1 MTTLKSPAARTGPDA
16 TLLSVRDLSVVYA
29 PKEGDPVAAVRN
41 ATFDL
46 QQGDFVGLVGESGS
60 GKSTLGFAL
69 TGLSKPPAHIDS
81 GSILFNGVD
90 LAGMSQAD
98 LRVQRHGGFAMVLQ
112 SGMNALNPVRSIR
125 HHFFDIFAAHGHVAR
140 ADREARA
147 SELVG
152 KVELPATVL
161 DRFSGELSGGMRQR
175 VSIAL
180 ALSLEPRLM
189 VFDEPTTALDVL
201 VQHAVMNTIR
211 ELQKSEKFTAILI
224 SHDLGM
230 VLEVTDRV
238 MVMHDG
244 LIVEDAPAAQIMAAP
259 QHSYTQMLLS
269 HYGDPRAE
277 IVEVPGLAVRGA
289 KRAPAVGELATDFV
303 PVSDD
308 ARAAQAPAAG
318 VRRREGRAA
327 REAIVVT
334 GVSKVYP
341 PPRRGEK
348 PVRAVDDV
356 TFTLEPGASMALVGA
371 SGSGKSTIAKM
382 ITGVER
388 PTSGSIRF
396 GDMQIDTIKRSS
408 LKRLHTEVQMVFQ
421 DPYAALN
428 PLHTVEYT
436 LTRPILNFSGRRGRD
451 ARRRM
456 LELLETVGLTPV
468 EQFAARLPHQLSG
481 GQRQRVVI
489 ARALAS
495 DPQVII
501 ADEPVSM
508 LDVSLRAGVLALLDS
523 LRETFGVSML
533 YITHDLLSARLVTD
547 QIMVLNHGAVVEE
560 GRTAFVLQNPVD
572 DYTVRLLEAIPHPN
586 RDTDHPARA
595 R

>member
-1 MTTLKSPAARTGPDA
+1 MSLV
-16 TLLSVRDLSVVYA
+16 SVQGMSVVYE
-29 PKEGDPVAAVRN
+29 PQGGLPVPAVRN
-41 ATFDL
+41 VSFDL
-46 QQGDFVGLVGESGS
+46 EQGDFVGLVGESGS

-69 TGLSKPPAHIDS
+69 TGLSKPPARVS
-81 GSILFNGVD
+81 AGSIFFDGVD
-90 LAGMSQAD
+90 IAGMTPSQ

-125 HHFFDIFAAHGHVAR
+125 DHFFDIFAAHGHVPKR
-140 ADREARA
+140 DREDRA
-147 SELVG
+147 IELVG
-152 KVELPATVL
+152 KVELPASVL

-211 ELQKSEKFTAILI
+211 ELQKSEKFTAVLI

-230 VLEVTDRV
+230 VLEVTKRV

-244 LIVEDAPAAQIMAAP
+244 LIVEDALAAEILAAP
-259 QHSYTQMLLS
+259 QHPYTRMLLS
-269 HYGDPRAE
+269 HYGDPRAAV
-277 IVEVPGLAVRGA
+277 VEVPGLAARGGPRTTDA
-289 KRAPAVGELATDFV
+289 AGATAGNAPVVEPRDTPGDTPVDTSGENLQPHQPAV
-303 PVSDD
+303 
-308 ARAAQAPAAG
+308 RK
-318 VRRREGRAA
+318 REGRTA

-334 GVSKVYP
+334 NVSKTYP
-341 PPRRGEK
+341 RPSRGEQ
-348 PVRAVDDV
+348 PVCAVNNV
-356 TFTLEPGASMALVGA
+356 SFTLEPGASMALVGA
-371 SGSGKSTIAKM
+371 SGSGKSTIAKL

-388 PTSGSIRF
+388 PTSGSITF
-396 GDMQIDTIKRSS
+396 GDLEVGKIKRRQ

-428 PLHTVEYT
+428 PLHTVEYI
-436 LTRPILNFSGRRGRD
+436 LTRPILNFSALRGRA

-523 LRETFGVSML
+523 LRETWGVSML

-547 QIMVLNHGAVVEE
+547 QIMVLNRGAVVEE
-560 GRTAFVLQNPVD
+560 GRTAEVLQNPQD
-572 DYTVRLLEAIPHPN
+572 DYTIRLLDAIPHP
-586 RDTDHPARA
+586 TVGGLVQS
-595 R
+595 

>member
-1 MTTLKSPAARTGPDA
+1 MSATDTEAPAA
-16 TLLSVRDLSVVYA
+16 TLLSVQNLSVVYE
-29 PKEGDPVAAVRN
+29 PTGGEPVHAVSG

-46 QQGDFVGLVGESGS
+46 GRGDFVGLVGESGS

-69 TGLSKPPAHIDS
+69 TGLSKPPARVGG

-90 LAGMSQAD
+90 IAGMSSED
-98 LRVQRHGGFAMVLQ
+98 LRVQRQGGFAMVLQ

-125 HHFFDIFAAHGHVAR
+125 NHFYDIFAAHGHIGR
-140 ADREARA
+140 GEREARA
-147 SELVG
+147 IELVG
-152 KVELPATVL
+152 KVELPAGVL

-180 ALSLEPRLM
+180 ALSLEPQLM
-189 VFDEPTTALDVL
+189 IFDEPTTALDVL

-211 ELQKSEKFTAILI
+211 ELQKSEGFTAVLI

-230 VLEVTDRV
+230 VLEVTERV
-238 MVMHDG
+238 MVMHNG
-244 LIVEDAPAAQIMAAP
+244 LIVEDRPAADVLASP
-259 QHSYTQMLLS
+259 QHPYTRMLLS

-277 IVEVPGLAVRGA
+277 IVEVPGLAARGP
-289 KRAPAVGELATDFV
+289 KRAPEVSHLKTDFV
-303 PVSDD
+303 PVSAEAR
-308 ARAAQAPAAG
+308 ARAAGTEG
-318 VRRREGRAA
+318 VQRREGRAA
-327 REAIVVT
+327 REAIVVSN
-334 GVSKVYP
+334 VSKIYP

-348 PVRAVDDV
+348 PVRAVNDV
-356 TFTLEPGASMALVGA
+356 SFTLEPGASMALVGA

-382 ITGVER
+382 ITGVEH
-388 PTSGSIRF
+388 PTSGTITF
-396 GDMQIDTIKRSS
+396 GDLQVDRIKRRS

-421 DPYAALN
+421 DPYSALN

-436 LTRPILNFSGRRGRD
+436 LTRPIVNFSKLRGRD

-523 LRETFGVSML
+523 LRETWGVSML

-547 QIMVLNHGAVVEE
+547 QIMVLNQGAVVEE
-560 GRTAFVLQNPVD
+560 GATASVLQNPRD
-572 DYTVRLLEAIPHPN
+572 EYTIRLLDAIPHPTTPTPEHN
-586 RDTDHPARA
+586 
-595 R
+595 